1 MTTIKQ
7 PREREST
14 DLQEDDIKVATQ
26 QVGADIRHPAST
38 AAGHTHHENGEP
50 NAEEVTSTCSV
61 QGPSSNPAFQNT
73 VTLRGGRVFVEAYWY
88 CMKSSVA

>member
-38 AAGHTHHENGEP
+38 AAGHTHHETGK
-50 NAEEVTSTCSV
+50 AKWGT
-61 QGPSSNPAFQNT
+61 
-73 VTLRGGRVFVEAYWY
+73 
-88 CMKSSVA
+88 